1 MKAVGVKRA
10 QILQYLEKIPPGTNR
25 RSHYETL
32 KKLWRWALHL
42 GHVEHDPMARLKPL
56 VETKLL

>member
-32 KKLWRWALHL
+32 KKLWRWALDS
-42 GHVEHDPMARLKPL
+42 V
-56 VETKLL
+56 T